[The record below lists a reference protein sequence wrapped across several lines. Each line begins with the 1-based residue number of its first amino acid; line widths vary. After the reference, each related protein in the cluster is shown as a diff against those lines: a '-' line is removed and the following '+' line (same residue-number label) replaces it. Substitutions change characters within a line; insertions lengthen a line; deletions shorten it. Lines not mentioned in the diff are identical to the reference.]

1 MGNSVSYLSLAMLKS
16 AFKKLL
22 LCLMALLIILNFSY
36 PTFADQK
43 SDQAYAA
50 WKARQQAQDQR
61 LKQEKSDQYY
71 LSTPQIHEKRQS
83 KSKDSVYAS
92 QGMSGKI
99 SLNSANQQQLQQLNG
114 VGAKKAQAI
123 IDYRNQSGGFKT
135 IEELQRVKGVGPKL
149 LEKNKA
155 LLSL

>member
-16 AFKKLL
+16 TFKQLL

-83 KSKDSVYAS
+83 KSKDSAYAS
-92 QGMSGKI
+92 QGVSGKI

>member
-16 AFKKLL
+16 TFKQLL

-36 PTFADQK
+36 PAFADQK

-83 KSKDSVYAS
+83 KSKDSAYAS

-135 IEELQRVKGVGPKL
+135 IEELQKVKGIGPKL

>member
-16 AFKKLL
+16 AFKQLL

-71 LSTPQIHEKRQS
+71 LSTPQIHEKRQG
-83 KSKDSVYAS
+83 KSKDSAYAS
-92 QGMSGKI
+92 QGVSGKI

-135 IEELQRVKGVGPKL
+135 IEELQKVKGIGPKL